1 MQSIFVILSKPQAR
15 LNKTRQGIAMS
26 ITKNEIQTIVEQVL
40 HSIEKEPESI
50 PRTHEEDTGQMGI
63 FTSIEKAIDAAQ
75 SAHFELMSKTLEK
88 RKEIIENIRRAVLSK
103 LENLSKIA
111 VEETGLGKWGDKV
124 KKNELVAR
132 KTPGAEDLEPYTYT
146 DDYGLTLIE
155 RAPYGVIGSITPSTN
170 PTETLICNSIGM
182 IAGGNSVVF
191 NPHPAAKKTSHL
203 TIAIMNSAII
213 EAGGPSNLLCTIT
226 EPTIESAQALMKH
239 PKIMLLV
246 VTGGPGVVKAAMN
259 SGKKVIAAG
268 PGNPPCVVDETA
280 DIQKAAK
287 DIVNGSGLD
296 NNIVCTCE
304 KEVLA
309 VDSIVDRLKEE
320 MRSNGAFE
328 LNKSQI
334 DEVTKLVIADPGRQ
348 GHEGAPNK
356 KFVGK
361 DASVIA
367 QAIGLT
373 ISPDTKILICDVD
386 KDHPLVWTEQLMPV
400 IPIVRMS
407 DADEAI
413 DMAVVCEHGFKHT
426 ASIHSKNIDKL
437 SRMAKVMNCSMFVK
451 NGPNYSGLGYG
462 GAGYTSFTIAS
473 PTGEGLTRARNFT
486 RERRCAL
493 IGHFRIV

>member
-1 MQSIFVILSKPQAR
+1 
-15 LNKTRQGIAMS
+15 MS
-26 ITKNEIQTIVEQVL
+26 ITKSEIQTIVEQVVG
-40 HSIEKEPESI
+40 SMGRETKKVPDS
-50 PRTHEEDTGQMGI
+50 PPEDTGQMGV
-63 FTSIEKAIDAAQ
+63 FSDMEKAIEAAEK
-75 SAHFELMSKTLEK
+75 AHYELTCMTLEK
-88 RKEIIENIRRAVLSK
+88 RNEIIENIRRAVLGK
-103 LENLSKIA
+103 LENLSKVA
-111 VEETGLGKWGDKV
+111 EQETAIGKWKDKV

-132 KTPGAEDLEPYTYT
+132 KTPGVEDLEPYTYT

-170 PTETLICNSIGM
+170 PTETLICNGIGM

-191 NPHPAAKKTSHL
+191 NPHPAAKRTSHY
-203 TIAIMNSAII
+203 TIALMNSAII
-213 EAGGPSNLLCTIT
+213 EAGGPANLLCTIA

-239 PKIMLLV
+239 ERIRLLV
-246 VTGGPGVVKAAMN
+246 VTGGPAVVKVAMN

-280 DIQKAAK
+280 DILKAAK

-296 NNIVCTCE
+296 NNIICTCE

-309 VDSIVDRLKEE
+309 VNSIADSLKEE
-320 MRSNGAFE
+320 MRVNGAFE

-334 DEVTKLVIADPGRQ
+334 EEVTRLVIADPGRP

-356 KFVGK
+356 EFVGK

-367 QAIGLT
+367 DAIGLT
-373 ISPDTKILICDVD
+373 ISQDTKILICDVE
-386 KDHPLVWTEQLMPV
+386 KEHPLVWTEQLMPV
-400 IPIVRMS
+400 IPIVRMTN
-407 DADEAI
+407 ADEAI
-413 DMAVVCEHGFKHT
+413 DLAVMCEHGFKHT

-437 SRMAKVMNCSMFVK
+437 SKMAKVMNCSIFVK
-451 NGPNYSGLGYG
+451 NGPNYSGLGFG

-473 PTGEGLTRARNFT
+473 PTGEGLTRTRNFT